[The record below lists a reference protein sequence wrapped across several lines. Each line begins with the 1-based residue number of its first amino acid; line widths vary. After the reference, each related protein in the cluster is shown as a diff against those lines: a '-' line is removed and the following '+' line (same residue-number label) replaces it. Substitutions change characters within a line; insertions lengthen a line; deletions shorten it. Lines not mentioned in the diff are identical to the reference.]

1 MSKRSLGVYV
11 HWPFCRK
18 KCPYCDFNSHVRDEI
33 DQHVWLDSFRDEL
46 TSYKEKTGGRPVHS
60 IYFGGGTPSLMAPF
74 VVEGVIDI
82 IQDIWRVDEA
92 CEITLEANPTSS
104 EGEKFKAFK
113 QAGVNRL
120 SVGVQAF
127 NDADL
132 QFLGREHS
140 VLEAQNV
147 IDLARSIF
155 PKYSFDLIYARPEQT
170 IKAWEEELLRALEFS
185 VGHISLYQLT
195 IEQGTQFYNAYNR
208 GDFEIPDDDLSTDLY
223 EMTDDILKEH
233 GFSHYE
239 ISNFAKE
246 GHQSRHNLGYWRYE
260 DYIGVG
266 AGAHGRFKDYQG
278 VKYATRAHKAP
289 EIYLD
294 LVRAQGSG
302 VKVVEDISSRDQFI
316 ELLMMGLRLEAGI
329 DLLYICQETGREL
342 FDWINKPHFQMLIDE
357 GYLFEI
363 KDKIQLTRDG
373 RLRLNMV
380 LSYLLDAV

>member
-33 DQHVWLDSFRDEL
+33 DQRVWLDSFRDEL

-302 VKVVEDISSRDQFI
+302 IKVVEDISSRDQFI